1 MSLYRFSLSIVG
13 ASLLFSC
20 QTAVKRENNEN
31 NPYAARAESEWVSEE
46 ANSEYVRMISSLPGL
61 NPLAKAIELLS
72 ASERKVALEVLNTES
87 DAFLQSVRRTVAN
100 KSFDQ
105 KSISELNSV
114 TASKILKSISNQK
127 FVSLFKSKP
136 QWNVLK
142 AEAEQTLSRAAQ
154 IESRES
160 TTLVRSGLGLGSK
173 TAANTAQAVAPAA
186 IAELERSTQMI
197 KALEF
202 EGAETAEG
210 LLLKNRLIT
219 LNKKLYNRTGRVW
232 VSADGCAK
240 LHNDAVALGNYEKML
255 NDVYQEV
262 SNPAASRLKC
272 YEYGAWM
279 FARFQEKNFGRV
291 GQEAWD
297 AVEALSA
304 CNIGITDGEVKAA
317 RNIAAQNGGKVP
329 AQAPECRL

>member
-1 MSLYRFSLSIVG
+1 MSLYRFSLSVVG
-13 ASLLFSC
+13 ATLLFSC
-20 QTAVKRENNEN
+20 QTAVKRENSEN
-31 NPYAARAESEWVSEE
+31 NPYAARTESEWVSEE
-46 ANSEYVRMISSLPGL
+46 ANSEYVRMISSVPGL
-61 NPLAKAIELLS
+61 NPLAKALELLS
-72 ASERKVALEVLNTES
+72 ASERKIAIQVLNTES
-87 DAFLQSVRRTVAN
+87 DAFLQGVRRTVAN

-105 KSISELNSV
+105 KSISELNAI

-136 QWNVLK
+136 QWNALK

-154 IESRES
+154 IETRES
-160 TTLVRSGLGLGSK
+160 STLVRSGLGLGSNTTATAK
-173 TAANTAQAVAPAA
+173 TVAPAA
-186 IAELERSTQMI
+186 IAELDRSTQMI

-240 LHNDAVALGNYEKML
+240 LHNDAVALKNYEKML
-255 NDVYQEV
+255 NEVYQEA
-262 SNPAASRLKC
+262 SNPATSRLKC

-279 FARFQEKNFGRV
+279 LAKFQEKNFGRM

-304 CNIGITDGEVKAA
+304 CNIGITEGEVNAGRA
-317 RNIAAQNGGKVP
+317 IAAQNGGNVP
-329 AQAPECRL
+329 AKAPECRL